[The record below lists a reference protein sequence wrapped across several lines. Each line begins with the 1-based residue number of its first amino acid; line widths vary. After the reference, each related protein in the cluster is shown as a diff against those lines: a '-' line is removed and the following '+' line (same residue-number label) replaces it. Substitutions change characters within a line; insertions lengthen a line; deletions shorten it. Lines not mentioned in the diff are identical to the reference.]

1 MRPVAWKA
9 ASQITQTHCSKAAVG
24 ARSIC
29 KVWVKGEFNTMKYSF
44 YKVFLLVRRI

>member
-9 ASQITQTHCSKAAVG
+9 ASQITQTHCSKAAVRG
-24 ARSIC
+24 RSIC